1 MAKSKSSITEFW
13 DRTLD
18 RVKHIP
24 ADIIIQRIAEPKTC
38 HLVAC
43 RLDKVASI
51 NSLALE
57 SHSLRCI
64 SQIRSPLFTPPTVPV
79 NHLSVQVE
87 PHDRWS
93 DRDYVLDNWD
103 NAIFTRFPP
112 INRLSLC
119 GLPSLYNNQIP
130 LPSVQSLRLDKM
142 RLNLAPFLFYFPDLT
157 FLDIGR
163 IYFQESHPSPFVL
176 PNLRTLKVWNGMTWI
191 YQIICPN
198 ITTFIVGSLHS
209 GPVLDDVMLWIS
221 LLPTITRLESGYIEN
236 YAVLSIACPQIKHL
250 VIRNVGDDIP
260 QDCLQL
266 PRFLALKTLGLHVLD
281 KYIDEHSTV
290 EKFEQLV
297 RSRCLPASHVKSQL
311 AIGERA
317 LEKVNILFQIGKR
330 QRPVYIGGMLYQ
342 EATKTLTMLDI
353 WELEHLG
360 SAYIGDEWLQTSLSW
375 V

>member
-1 MAKSKSSITEFW
+1 MAKSESSIMEFW
-13 DRTLD
+13 DRTLG
-18 RVKHIP
+18 RVKHIMV
-24 ADIIIQRIAEPKTC
+24 DILIQHIATPGVC
-38 HLVAC
+38 HLGTC
-43 RLDKVASI
+43 QLDKIASI
-51 NSLALE
+51 NSLVLE
-57 SHSLRCI
+57 SRSFLCMLEV
-64 SQIRSPLFTPPTVPV
+64 QSPLFTPPICPL
-79 NHLSVQVE
+79 NRLSIRVE
-87 PHDRWS
+87 SRAPC
-93 DRDYVLDNWD
+93 DNWD
-103 NAIFTRFPP
+103 NAMFTRFPP
-112 INRLSLC
+112 ITELSLH
-119 GLPSLYNNQIP
+119 GLTKLYNNQTS
-130 LPSVQSLRLDKM
+130 LPSVQTLRLDNM
-142 RLNLAPFLFYFPDLT
+142 DLNLAPFLTYFPNLT
-157 FLDIGR
+157 FLDIRR
-163 IYFQESHPSPFVL
+163 IYFPENHPSPFVL

-198 ITTFIVGSLHS
+198 ITTFIVDILHS

-266 PRFLALKTLGLHVLD
+266 PRFPALKTLGLHVLD